1 MITRYYY
8 TLNEL
13 GLDYLANGFN
23 KLFFQWIGSY
33 VDDTYTSILFEDVQ
47 VAYGDDFIMYIDV
60 CHPMWEFNE
69 KPTVQQIL
77 SDYPQYKKEFVKQI
91 NKIKHWVDESK
102 NRYEKL
108 INLYED
114 NANKLMDKVETIS
127 STQFNDTPQTTV
139 DGLDGDNYA
148 TTYTK
153 NKSASDLATVMSRL
167 DEIRRAWRSMYE
179 EWSNEFGSTFVIYN
193 D

>member
-8 TLNEL
+8 TMNEL
-13 GLDYLANGFN
+13 SDIYATGGFN
-23 KLFFQWIGSY
+23 KLFVMWGSQY
-33 VDDTYTSILFEDVQ
+33 TDDQYTNSLFSDVQ
-47 VAYGDDFIMYIDV
+47 LSYGDDFIMYIDV
-60 CHPMWEFNE
+60 YHPMWEPVE

-91 NKIKHWVDESK
+91 NKIKHWLDESK
-102 NRYEKL
+102 YRYEKL

-153 NKSASDLATVMSRL
+153 NKSASDLSTVMSRL

>member
-8 TLNEL
+8 TMNEL

-33 VDDTYTSILFEDVQ
+33 VDDTYTSTLFEDVQ
-47 VAYGDDFIMYIDV
+47 LSYGDDFIMYIDV
-60 CHPMWEFNE
+60 YHPMWEPVE

-102 NRYEKL
+102 YRYKKL